1 MHEFGPSAAVSEYKH
16 QLWSIMKLE
25 FRNYNHGFRSSPQNR
40 NTLQNQK
47 FFGKK
52 KAFSITCYGSDP
64 VTFLLMLVSIVTVF
78 CEEKIEMWEA
88 NNIHR
93 PHVTINDNERKEI
106 TKPHMDL
113 NLCVTYIYKK
123 WNIFYNAVFPCS
135 C

>member
-1 MHEFGPSAAVSEYKH
+1 MASDHRLKTETLYKII
-16 QLWSIMKLE
+16 S
-25 FRNYNHGFRSSPQNR
+25 
-40 NTLQNQK
+40 QK

-93 PHVTINDNERKEI
+93 LHVTINDNERKEI